1 MLLPLGQHSGI
12 AQSQLWLAVVQI
24 SPFFFFSQG
33 DHRREANRSRKNGH
47 DGVLP
52 RLQTQAEGKSQDL
65 CLLLHLTDLL
75 SGTDYCCAVK
85 GPHRPLSPG
94 TEVHRSAVTSLLT
107 LFWLNSCL
115 QKQLEKHVRCQEH
128 HLAIR
133 PGIQGITLVVS
144 PLLHAVNA
152 SGSCQ
157 ALELGS
163 RWPQGES
170 SVLGRQGYLDSR
182 EMDAR
187 RKAPPC
193 SSVIYSAPSKSWAIK
208 IIRVFFSFVW
218 LKVCCLKLKKAVK
231 MTGNNL

>member
-1 MLLPLGQHSGI
+1 MVCSYLSDSTAALHNPSCDL
-12 AQSQLWLAVVQI
+12 QLCKFHH
-24 SPFFFFSQG
+24 FFFHKVITGGRPTEAGKMAVTGFCQG
-33 DHRREANRSRKNGH
+33 CKHRLKGSHGI
-47 DGVLP
+47 
-52 RLQTQAEGKSQDL
+52 L

-193 SSVIYSAPSKSWAIK
+193 SSVIYSASSKSWAIK

-218 LKVCCLKLKKAVK
+218 LKVCCLK
-231 MTGNNL
+231 